1 MAKAA
6 RWATGSI
13 GIIAVLAFSPKF
25 EAQAQSQGWESAPV
39 LPGDMRKILS
49 SISKD
54 SNLYLIYQSYRD
66 NRDGLQKAAERITLE
81 EAIKRGVS
89 TSPELAETVAKIQES
104 EFSGVAINREW
115 VPSLSFKTSSPGVL
129 GFSTTS
135 TVETTDTRGDGKS
148 SQQTF
153 TFAHGFKSNPYADL
167 SWAFFDPTRSTRQ
180 SAQGA
185 RIDSLRNRLTFN
197 TRKVIYQIQAAYTN
211 LQEALEREKD
221 LIELFNQAIAI
232 YIDAKEA
239 KRPEGE
245 VSRLEAQTVSL
256 LLARIKAH
264 KESIQAAN
272 TLAKLINLQPGK
284 LALPS
289 EKPDLIPIWPLSRLN
304 SIEEALQRREELRAN
319 ALEVEALMS
328 DARAIR
334 LKVFPTLA
342 LSGQIQRNNVSEN
355 GGTFNDKTKDKL
367 KSVSGYTTFAGLT
380 FDWKL
385 FDGGIRNAEADAKEA
400 KSQQT
405 LAQGQQI
412 RLNITKEVA
421 DAYAA
426 FVASKIQVNAARA
439 DVSASRRS
447 LQAALADYAAG
458 RHDDAGTTVVQAL
471 SKLQSA
477 LDTYR
482 NLVADQNISIYQLY
496 RSTSS
501 WPEQTEALVKA
512 QYQRWLAPTAPTAAP
527 PASALPPSQALPPA
541 QTLPSEAQPKTP

>member
-1 MAKAA
+1 MLL
-6 RWATGSI
+6 
-13 GIIAVLAFSPKF
+13 LAFSPRL
-25 EAQAQSQGWESAPV
+25 EAQAQIQAQGWERAPA
-39 LPGDMRKILS
+39 LPTDMRGVLS
-49 SISKD
+49 TISKD
-54 SNLYLIYQSYRD
+54 SNLYLIYQNYRE
-66 NRDGLQKAAERITLE
+66 NRDGLQKAAERISLD
-81 EAIKRGVS
+81 EAIRRGVS

-104 EFSGVAINREW
+104 EFGAVAIHREW

-135 TVETTDTRGDGKS
+135 TVETTDSRGDGNG
-148 SQQTF
+148 SQQTSN
-153 TFAHGFKSNPYADL
+153 FAHGFKSNPYADL
-167 SWAFFDPTRSTRQ
+167 SWAFFDPTRSSRN
-180 SAQGA
+180 SARGS
-185 RIDSLRNRLTFN
+185 RTDSLRNRLTFT
-197 TRKVIYQIQAAYTN
+197 TRELIYQIQAAYTS

-221 LIELFNQAIAI
+221 LIELFNQSIVI
-232 YIDAKEA
+232 YVNANEA
-239 KRPEGE
+239 KRTEGE
-245 VSRLEAQTVSL
+245 VSRLEAQAVSL

-272 TLAKLINLQPGK
+272 ALARLINLEPGK

-289 EKPDLIPIWPLSRLN
+289 EKPDLIAIWPLSRLN

-319 ALEVEALMS
+319 ALDVEALMS

-334 LKVFPTLA
+334 LRVFPALA
-342 LSGQIQRNNVSEN
+342 LSGQIQRNNLSEN
-355 GGTFNDKTKDKL
+355 GGTFNDNQPDNL
-367 KSVSGYTTFAGLT
+367 KFTSGYTTFVGLT

-385 FDGGIRNAEADAKEA
+385 FDGGIRNAEADATEA
-400 KSQQT
+400 RSRQT

-412 RLNITKEVA
+412 RLNITKEVT

-482 NLVADQNISIYQLY
+482 NLVADQNISVYKLY
-496 RSTSS
+496 RTTSS
-501 WPEQTEALVKA
+501 WPEQTEGLVKA
-512 QYQRWLAPTAPTAAP
+512 QYQRWLAPTAPTATP
-527 PASALPPSQALPPA
+527 PASSLPPA
-541 QTLPSEAQPKTP
+541 QALPREAKPKTP